1 TLCSKWHPWR
11 KSFRFLTSSTSP
23 SVLYPVNQ
31 IFTHHFLLAVYLIV
45 SLLGLLGNGLGLWN
59 MCAGSQRSSWS
70 TLSVLVCKLGVADL
84 LYMITLPFLVTYY
97 LQGGMWLFGKGCCRL
112 TRAIFHLSLYASIGF
127 LTCISI
133 HRYLGIVYPLKML
146 GRCQTLGPPF
156 FISAL
161 VWAWV
166 II

>member
-1 TLCSKWHPWR
+1 
-11 KSFRFLTSSTSP
+11 
-23 SVLYPVNQ
+23 
-31 IFTHHFLLAVYLIV
+31 
-45 SLLGLLGNGLGLWN
+45 

-84 LYMITLPFLVTYY
+84 LYVITLPFLVSYY

-133 HRYLGIVYPLKML
+133 HRYLGIVYPVKML

-156 FISAL
+156 FI
-161 VWAWV
+161 VR
-166 II
+166 